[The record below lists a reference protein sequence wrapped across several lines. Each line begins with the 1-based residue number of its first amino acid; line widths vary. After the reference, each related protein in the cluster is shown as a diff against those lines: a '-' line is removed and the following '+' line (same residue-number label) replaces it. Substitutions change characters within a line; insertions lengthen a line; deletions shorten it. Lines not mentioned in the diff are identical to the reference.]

1 MAKLER
7 RRAEKASGAGHA
19 SGPVIGAGHLP
30 TGSEV
35 LAGEAARALVAG
47 HASRPPNRSAG
58 TSAAHLLALQRTAG
72 NRAVTASLQRA
83 RRSQLARNAA
93 RAGAGTASDG
103 APAAQVN
110 AAQVKLPIE
119 PEANRQTL
127 DSGAQGS
134 RDTSELVQR
143 APATAPAHA
152 KDRNDVVDLLNG
164 FEDLAGAAVNDGGRR
179 LDSVHFGA
187 DLSPVHRDLLQRIQ
201 AALIQAQEKSA
212 DSRRAAIAAWP
223 SLDGRM
229 REAID
234 HARRLGISGDFLA
247 TVANNL
253 SAIGEMHVHAPR
265 RGASQVETPDDYVD
279 LLNGINRLL
288 YVLEQQSVDKTD
300 AVVPLNIGETNQKQ
314 RADLGSVQFGQHLT
328 PRHREMLEKLRT
340 AFILTRTDSPGSASG
355 ALALWTSTQGDLR
368 LALRRMSKF
377 LVDKDDR
384 STLHFTDDIAEM
396 QGKLNGI
403 GRTLFTGGVYSEA
416 HGVAVKETKLE
427 APDQVRQ
434 VEAFKEAAREL
445 TEAEKLATKGLQ
457 YTGEDAISA
466 VLSQG
471 EFEQTGHE
479 IFELVKAPGEIAEKL
494 EKYKEQSRLGKAVTI
509 AEIADKASGMA
520 RGILSLSTEIIKRFA
535 EAQEKRLLA
544 LGLEKAAEEWGTVAK
559 SMTKYADAL
568 KAIGKVATVI
578 TVIISVVRIVDLISQ
593 GKIAEAAGEAAS
605 TLGGLAAGLA
615 TGAGG
620 AALIGGIEIIV
631 AAEIEGLRG
640 AAAMIEWAKDQN
652 VHNAAWSYVGTCQDA
667 ASLGAQDFVADAK
680 LLGETTDP
688 TTKAMIE
695 QKLTSYAKYWLRDLE
710 NLSNQVADSRAPRM
724 GGQPD
729 LVNALGA
736 ESLQILRSP
745 ETWAGSWPAMAEQIR
760 IIFAG
765 ANAMTKYVYEHY
777 SPKQEKKASEGE

>member
-1 MAKLER
+1 MGGPA
-7 RRAEKASGAGHA
+7 GAG
-19 SGPVIGAGHLP
+19 GPSTDDV
-30 TGSEV
+30 
-35 LAGEAARALVAG
+35 
-47 HASRPPNRSAG
+47 
-58 TSAAHLLALQRTAG
+58 LALQRDAG
-72 NRAVTASLQRA
+72 NRAVAAAMLDGRAADREARTTLTKPVAGGHLGQDEQRA
-83 RRSQLARNAA
+83 QV
-93 RAGAGTASDG
+93 GGP
-103 APAAQVN
+103 APAV
-110 AAQVKLPIE
+110 AAV
-119 PEANRQTL
+119 
-127 DSGAQGS
+127 S
-134 RDTSELVQR
+134 RGTRSSASTAIVQR
-143 APATAPAHA
+143 APAAAAHPAQTRE
-152 KDRNDVVDLLNG
+152 KDRNDIVDLLNG
-164 FEDLAGAAVNDGGRR
+164 FEELTGAAVNDGGRR
-179 LDSVHFGA
+179 LDSVQFGP
-187 DLSPVHRDLLQRIQ
+187 DLSPVHRDLLRRIQ
-201 AALIQAQEKSA
+201 AALVQAQEKSA
-212 DSRRAAIAAWP
+212 DSKRAAIAAWP

-234 HARRLGISGDFLA
+234 HARRLGISADFLA

-253 SAIGEMHVHAPR
+253 SVIGEMQVHAPR
-265 RGASQVETPDDYVD
+265 RGASQVESPEDFAD
-279 LLNGINRLL
+279 LLNGINNLL
-288 YVLEQQSVDKTD
+288 YVLEQQGVDKTD
-300 AVVPLNIGETNQKQ
+300 GVVPLNIAETNQKQ
-314 RADLGSVQFGQHLT
+314 RADLGSVKFGEHLT
-328 PRHREMLEKLRT
+328 PGHREMLEKLRT

-368 LALRRMSKF
+368 LALRRMSKS

-384 STLHFTDDIAEM
+384 STIHFADDIAEM

-403 GRTLFTGGVYSEA
+403 GRTLFAGGVYSEA
-416 HGVAVKETKLE
+416 HGVAVKETSLQ

-434 VEAFKEAAREL
+434 IESFKEAAKEL
-445 TEAEKLATKGLQ
+445 TEAEKLADKGLQ
-457 YTGEDAISA
+457 LTAEDAISA
-466 VLSQG
+466 VLSQD

-509 AEIADKASGMA
+509 AEIADKASAMA
-520 RGILSLSTEIIKRFA
+520 RAIMSLSTEIIKRFA

-568 KAIGKVATVI
+568 KTIGKVATVI
-578 TVIISVVRIVDLISQ
+578 TVVISVVRIVDLISQ

-620 AALIGGIEIIV
+620 AAMVGGIEIV
-631 AAEIEGLRG
+631 VMAEIEGLRG

-652 VHNAAWSYVGTCQDA
+652 VHSAAWSYVGTCQDA
-667 ASLGAQDFVADAK
+667 ASLGAKDFVADAK

-695 QKLTSYAKYWLRDLE
+695 QNLTSYAKYWLRDLE
-710 NLSNQVADSRAPRM
+710 SLSNQVADTRAPQM

-729 LVNALGA
+729 LVAALGA

-745 ETWAGSWPAMAEQIR
+745 ERWAGSWSDMAEQIR

-765 ANAMTKYVYEHY
+765 ANAMTKYVYDHY
-777 SPKQEKKASEGE
+777 SPKQEKKAKEAE

>member
-1 MAKLER
+1 MPEQARSER
-7 RRAEKASGAGHA
+7 RRADPAVGARRPRPRVADPGPLMDGRA
-19 SGPVIGAGHLP
+19 IRAGGPVGARGLSP
-30 TGSEV
+30 TDV
-35 LAGEAARALVAG
+35 
-47 HASRPPNRSAG
+47 
-58 TSAAHLLALQRTAG
+58 LALQRDAG
-72 NRAVTASLQRA
+72 NRAVAAAMLDV
-83 RRSQLARNAA
+83 RSADLEAKSMPAEPEGAGYVGQDEPLARVGGPALA
-93 RAGAGTASDG
+93 FAPVSSRTRSSSPTA
-103 APAAQVN
+103 
-110 AAQVKLPIE
+110 I
-119 PEANRQTL
+119 
-127 DSGAQGS
+127 
-134 RDTSELVQR
+134 VQR
-143 APATAPAHA
+143 APAAAGHQPQTQA
-152 KDRNDVVDLLNG
+152 KDRNDIVDLLNG

-179 LDSVHFGA
+179 LDTVHFGT
-187 DLSPVHRDLLQRIQ
+187 DLSPAHRNLLERIQ

-234 HARRLGISGDFLA
+234 HARRLGISADFLA
-247 TVANNL
+247 TVTNNL
-253 SAIGEMHVHAPR
+253 SAIGEMQVHAPR
-265 RGASQVETPDDYVD
+265 HGASQVETPDDYVD

-300 AVVPLNIGETNQKQ
+300 AVVPVNIAETNQKQ
-314 RADLGSVQFGQHLT
+314 RADLGSVKFGEHLT
-328 PRHREMLEKLRT
+328 PRHRDMLEKLRT

-355 ALALWTSTQGDLR
+355 GLALWTSTQGDLR

-403 GRTLFTGGVYSEA
+403 GRTLFAGGVYSEA
-416 HGVAVKETKLE
+416 HGVAVKETNLE

-434 VEAFKEAAREL
+434 VERFKEAAREL
-445 TEAEKLATKGLQ
+445 TEAEKLAAKGFQ
-457 YTGEDAISA
+457 FAEEDAISA
-466 VLSQG
+466 VLSQD
-471 EFEQTGHE
+471 EFAQTGHE

-509 AEIADKASGMA
+509 AEIADKASAMA
-520 RGILSLSTEIIKRFA
+520 RAILSLSTEIIKKFA
-535 EAQEKRLLA
+535 EAQEKRLAL

-568 KAIGKVATVI
+568 KTIGKVATVI
-578 TVIISVVRIVDLISQ
+578 TVVISVIRIADLISQ
-593 GKIAEAAGEAAS
+593 GKIAEAASEAAS

-615 TGAGG
+615 TGAAG
-620 AALIGGIEIIV
+620 AAMIGGIEIIV

-640 AAAMIEWAKDQN
+640 AAAMIEWCKDQN
-652 VHNAAWSYVGTCQDA
+652 VHSAAWSYVGTCQDA
-667 ASLGAQDFVADAK
+667 ASIGAKDFVADTK
-680 LLGETTDP
+680 LLGETADP

-710 NLSNQVADSRAPRM
+710 NLSNQVADTRAPQM

-729 LVNALGA
+729 LVAALGA